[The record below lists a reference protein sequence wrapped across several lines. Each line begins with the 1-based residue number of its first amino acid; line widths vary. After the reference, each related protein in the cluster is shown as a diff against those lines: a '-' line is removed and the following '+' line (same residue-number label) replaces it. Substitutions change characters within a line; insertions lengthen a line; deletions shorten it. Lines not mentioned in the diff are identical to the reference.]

1 MQLRKLLAPG
11 VLGFALKNAVHAL
24 IDKATGAPPRPVRVA
39 AYVAAHARVG
49 DPADV
54 LRTMDRFAREK
65 RWLMNI
71 GPDKGPL
78 VAEMA
83 ARLPRAARVLEV
95 GAYCGYSSIMLADAF
110 GPEARVTSI
119 EISGTFVESA
129 RANVEVAGLSD
140 RITFLH
146 GPSTEILATLEGRF
160 DLVFLDHWKD
170 LYKTDLQIMEQ
181 RGLVGPGT
189 IVVADNV
196 GEFFDPGEYLSHVR
210 TSGHYDSERR
220 AATIEYTEVDDA
232 VEISVFR
239 ATSPTSE

>member
-11 VLGFALKNAVHAL
+11 VPGFALKNGVHAL
-24 IDKATGAPPRPVRVA
+24 IDKVTGAPPRPVRVA
-39 AYVAAHARVG
+39 EYVAAHAARG

-78 VAEMA
+78 VAELA

-95 GAYCGYSSIMLADAF
+95 GAYCGYSSIMLADAL

-119 EISGTFVESA
+119 EISGTFVECA
-129 RANVEVAGLSD
+129 RANVDVAGLGD

-146 GPSTEILATLEGRF
+146 GSSAEVLATLQGRF

-170 LYKTDLQIMEQ
+170 LYKADLQFME
-181 RGLVGPGT
+181 RRSLVGPGT

-196 GEFFDPGEYLSHVR
+196 GEFFDPGEYLSYVR
-210 TSGHYDSERR
+210 TCGRYDSEHRP
-220 AATIEYTEVDDA
+220 ANIEYTNVADA
-232 VEISVFR
+232 VEVSVFR
-239 ATSPTSE
+239 STSPSSE